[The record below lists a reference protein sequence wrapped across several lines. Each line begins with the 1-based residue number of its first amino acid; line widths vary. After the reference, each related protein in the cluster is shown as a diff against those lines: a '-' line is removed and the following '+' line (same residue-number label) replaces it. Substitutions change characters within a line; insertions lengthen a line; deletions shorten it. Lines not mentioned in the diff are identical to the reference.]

1 MKNGQKYAKQIN
13 RMVNQEFFECSLW
26 SIRNGKKASEYCC
39 PVPESF
45 DPANGPASGSD
56 EFCKK
61 CLCESLE
68 WLNQEYKEE
77 ILSDDEKDIVKEMID
92 VILKFG
98 CTVIDVRK
106 IDIGNCDSFISIR
119 YENTVIRTNDT
130 LSSPIIDND
139 KFKGM
144 KLNRKYTLEE
154 LGITCQTQKDN

>member
-1 MKNGQKYAKQIN
+1 MKNIEKYENEISQL
-13 RMVNQEFFECSLW
+13 VNKGSSLECSIATVAG
-26 SIRNGKKASEYCC
+26 IRAEKPCYDQVCKECHNKCIEWMCSEYNE
-39 PVPESF
+39 P
-45 DPANGPASGSD
+45 
-56 EFCKK
+56 
-61 CLCESLE
+61 
-68 WLNQEYKEE
+68 

-119 YENTVIRTNDT
+119 YENPVIRTNDT

-154 LGITCQTQKDN
+154 LEITCQTQKDN